1 MRAAILIPAR
11 FDSTRLP
18 GKLLLAETGLPLI
31 CHTAERAARI
41 RDASDGRFGE
51 VVVAAD
57 DPRIVDAVE
66 TWDRQARLDVR
77 AVMTDP
83 SHQSGSDR
91 IAEVAASL
99 PDDIDAVLN
108 LQGDEPDIDPV
119 SVIDLA
125 GFFEKTMPDI
135 ATMVYPLTTRED
147 RENSSLVKAVLGAD
161 GRALYFSR
169 ADIPFRREVGPFTPP
184 AYGHVGIYL
193 YRRDALERFVT
204 LPPGGLEQTEKL
216 EQLRALVAGMT
227 IRALVLDAKP
237 PKGIDIASDYAEF
250 VKRTV
255 ERKTVDGTVFD

>member
-1 MRAAILIPAR
+1 MRAALLIPAR
-11 FDSTRLP
+11 FASTRLL

-41 RDASDGRFGE
+41 RDLSNGRFGD

-66 TWDRQARLDVR
+66 DWDSQARLGVR

-91 IAEVAASL
+91 IAEVAENL

-119 SVIDLA
+119 AVLA
-125 GFFEKTMPDI
+125 LADFFEKTAPDI

-147 RENSSLVKAVLGAD
+147 RENSSLVKAVLGAG

-193 YRRDALERFVT
+193 YRREALEKFVA

-216 EQLRALVAGMT
+216 EQLRALEAGMT

-237 PKGIDIASDYAEF
+237 PKGIDIATDYAEF

-255 ERKTVDGTVFD
+255 ERKAADGPVFD